1 MLRKARRTLAERQT
15 SNTVI
20 TTNYTYLT
28 IDTVCSGPSSQV
40 AHIFL
45 PPQEL
50 QATHIQAPHGSC
62 HLYSY
67 KEAFE
72 VEGVGEKTVN
82 QANQKKARSTMITM
96 MTMGV
101 RTTGLQARRNN
112 EEIRIEDLD
121 THKAMSKHDRT
132 ADARS
137 PVTEWSPNIA
147 AVKGDRKRA
156 RTLRVRGVP
165 TEAVLQPIID
175 ISQVTSQEE
184 SYMISRMT

>member
-1 MLRKARRTLAERQT
+1 
-15 SNTVI
+15 
-20 TTNYTYLT
+20 
-28 IDTVCSGPSSQV
+28 
-40 AHIFL
+40 
-45 PPQEL
+45 
-50 QATHIQAPHGSC
+50 
-62 HLYSY
+62 
-67 KEAFE
+67 
-72 VEGVGEKTVN
+72 
-82 QANQKKARSTMITM
+82 MITM

-132 ADARS
+132 ADAGS

-184 SYMISRMT
+184 SNMISRMT